1 MDGKLTL
8 QEKAVEAAARFLRI
22 RGYEMLATE
31 WRPHEAKG
39 AIDLVARDPESDELV
54 FVDVA
59 ARKHPGEG
67 FGGWRNDRKSMEAL
81 AVSWLAESGFGESV
95 GVRFDKIGLVVV
107 GEDRARRGLGPPGP
121 LGQAPSGRR
130 GPPAEGSPRSARP
143 MARRHP
149 VANGRP

>member
-95 GVRFDKIGLVVV
+95 GVRFDKIGLVCV
-107 GEDRARRGLGPPGP
+107 
-121 LGQAPSGRR
+121 
-130 GPPAEGSPRSARP
+130 
-143 MARRHP
+143 
-149 VANGRP
+149 

>member
-31 WRPHEAKG
+31 WRPREAKG

-107 GEDRARRGLGPPGP
+107 GEDRAL
-121 LGQAPSGRR
+121 L
-130 GPPAEGSPRSARP
+130 
-143 MARRHP
+143 RHHIN
-149 VANGRP
+149 AFGEA